1 MIKPP
6 PKAVEKHERGNVVA
20 ADDPLGELVKKLYVV
35 YQKPIKLTWDR
46 LKFGIPNSKNGSAF
60 CTYPFHMLSKKKT
73 ARQFLCYG
81 VTEPTLL
88 WIRAHP
94 DMEYLAEVHFNQST
108 SSHVGSELLHKEHEL
123 LLFEALREG
132 SGNSQGTSSSLS
144 DEVRQ
149 VEWEFFSTL
158 ILYLDL
164 NLMQMDKES
173 VLSEALAELAG
184 FALLSINPKGA

>member
-1 MIKPP
+1 MRQGTLEKRCLRTKDICKGSEKPS
-6 PKAVEKHERGNVVA
+6 H
-20 ADDPLGELVKKLYVV
+20 
-35 YQKPIKLTWDR
+35 
-46 LKFGIPNSKNGSAF
+46 LKF
-60 CTYPFHMLSKKKT
+60 KKKE
-73 ARQFLCYG
+73 FYVDPFGCI
-81 VTEPTLL
+81 LL
-88 WIRAHP
+88 VFFC
-94 DMEYLAEVHFNQST
+94 EQ
-108 SSHVGSELLHKEHEL
+108 
-123 LLFEALREG
+123 G

-184 FALLSINPKGA
+184 KIISTCLPDAGFALLSINPKGA